1 MKKLSASLIS
11 GALALS
17 LAGSAFAVE
26 GTVDTSATLKVKAQ
40 VDNVCVQTAVDAR
53 ESSLITAWGTYNTAM
68 TVAYTARK
76 TALHDAWGKTDA
88 KERRAAVKAA
98 WDAFAKVKKVAVRGW
113 NDTRKG
119 VWKTFRTAAK
129 ACKGA
134 SAEAGLETQG
144 EHMDQ

>member
-17 LAGSAFAVE
+17 LAGSAFAME
-26 GTVDTSATLKVKAQ
+26 GSGEVKVKAQ

-53 ESSLITAWGTYNTAM
+53 ETSLIAAWGTYNTAM
-68 TVAYTARK
+68 TAAYTARK
-76 TALHDAWGKTDA
+76 TALHDAWGKTDV

-98 WDAFAKVKKVAVRGW
+98 WDAFSKAKKVAVKGW

-134 SAEAGLETQG
+134 SAEAGLELQG